1 MGKFGKKNIVSSDMS
16 NYMIGIIGP
25 SGFGKSTLMYKTCEK
40 LFGDEGYIIL
50 DIGAENGIAAI
61 NGAVSEHTPTF
72 GKLKEVID
80 DIVKNKAD
88 YPKLKVVIL
97 DTLDAYFEIV
107 ENYVIKA
114 WNSENAGNANFKKA
128 TSINSVEG
136 GYGRGMDRVVD
147 TAKQIISKLNSVG
160 VGVWWT
166 AHVKEKD
173 QADLYTGANFTTLTA
188 NMTLKYFNAI
198 KNSCHIVAC
207 GYYDRNIETQEVGKE
222 NPVTKKKKERSA
234 IVQEVR
240 KIKFRDDLLVADAK
254 SRFANIVDEINLDA
268 DEFIKAI
275 QDAIKAEQG
284 GATAVKSEPKRE
296 IEAPKIVESSEVEV
310 TAIEEDR
317 SHNHIVDDLD
327 DDEPSLDVGEDD
339 AAEDKDKLVAEIKAL
354 FKELPKEAKVRVRA
368 IKGEAADLSDLSI
381 DKLKEIKEIVDDALS
396 IEE

>member
-1 MGKFGKKNIVSSDMS
+1 MGKFGKKNVVSSDLS

-61 NGAVSEHTPTF
+61 NGAMSEHTPNF
-72 GKLKEVID
+72 GKLKEVVD

-88 YPKLKVVIL
+88 YPNLKVVIL

-114 WNSENAGNANFKKA
+114 WNSENAGNSNFKKA

-147 TAKQIISKLNSVG
+147 TAKQIISRLNSVG

-207 GYYDRNIETQEVGKE
+207 GYYDRSIEKQEVGDE

-234 IVQEVR
+234 IIQEVR

-254 SRFANIVDEINLDA
+254 SRFANIVDEINLDPN
-268 DEFIKAI
+268 EFIKAI
-275 QDAIKAEQG
+275 QDAIAAEQG
-284 GATAVKSEPKRE
+284 GVPIAKSEPKRE
-296 IEAPKIVESSEVEV
+296 IEAPKIVESSEIEV
-310 TAIEEDR
+310 TAIKEDE

-327 DDEPSLDVGEDD
+327 DDESALDIDEDIVV
-339 AAEDKDKLVAEIKAL
+339 EDKDKIIAEIKAL
-354 FKELPKEAKVRVRA
+354 FKDLPKEARDRVRA
-368 IKGEAADLSDLSI
+368 IKGKAADLSDLSM

>member
-1 MGKFGKKNIVSSDMS
+1 
-16 NYMIGIIGP
+16 
-25 SGFGKSTLMYKTCEK
+25 
-40 LFGDEGYIIL
+40 
-50 DIGAENGIAAI
+50 
-61 NGAVSEHTPTF
+61 
-72 GKLKEVID
+72 
-80 DIVKNKAD
+80 
-88 YPKLKVVIL
+88 
-97 DTLDAYFEIV
+97 
-107 ENYVIKA
+107 
-114 WNSENAGNANFKKA
+114 
-128 TSINSVEG
+128 
-136 GYGRGMDRVVD
+136 MDRVVD

-207 GYYDRNIETQEVGKE
+207 GYYDRSIETQEVGKE

-275 QDAIKAEQG
+275 QDAIKAEQDG
-284 GATAVKSEPKRE
+284 KVSKKTESKRE

-310 TAIEEDR
+310 AAIKEDESDDIIDVLDDNDDESIYAEED
-317 SHNHIVDDLD
+317 SV
-327 DDEPSLDVGEDD
+327 V
-339 AAEDKDKLVAEIKAL
+339 EDKDEIVAEIKAL
-354 FKELPKEAKVRVRA
+354 FKELPKEAKVRIRA
-368 IKGEAADLSDLSI
+368 IKGDATDLSDLSM

>member
-40 LFGDEGYIIL
+40 LYGDEGYMIL

-72 GKLKEVID
+72 GKLKEVVD
-80 DIVKNKAD
+80 DIVKNRAD
-88 YPKLKVVIL
+88 YPNLKVVIL

-160 VGVWWT
+160 IGVWWT

-207 GYYDRNIETQEVGKE
+207 GYYDRSIEKQEIGDE

-284 GATAVKSEPKRE
+284 GVKPTKESIKRE
-296 IEAPKIVESSEVEV
+296 IEAPKIVDTDQVEV
-310 TAIEEDR
+310 PVVKEEPKKVEHVEED
-317 SHNHIVDDLD
+317 DDLPFDID
-327 DDEPSLDVGEDD
+327 DDINV
-339 AAEDKDKLVAEIKAL
+339 EDKSAIVGEIKAL
-354 FKELPKEAKVRVRA
+354 FKEVPKEAKVRIRA
-368 IKGEAADLSDLSI
+368 IKGDAADLNDLTMEQ
-381 DKLKEIKEIVDDALS
+381 LKEIKEIIDDELS

>member
-1 MGKFGKKNIVSSDMS
+1 
-16 NYMIGIIGP
+16 
-25 SGFGKSTLMYKTCEK
+25 
-40 LFGDEGYIIL
+40 
-50 DIGAENGIAAI
+50 
-61 NGAVSEHTPTF
+61 
-72 GKLKEVID
+72 
-80 DIVKNKAD
+80 
-88 YPKLKVVIL
+88 
-97 DTLDAYFEIV
+97 
-107 ENYVIKA
+107 
-114 WNSENAGNANFKKA
+114 
-128 TSINSVEG
+128 
-136 GYGRGMDRVVD
+136 MDRVVD

-327 DDEPSLDVGEDD
+327 DDNEPSLDVGEDD